1 MIPVYIA
8 VVVIAIDQL
17 TKILIRA
24 NFNLGDTMPVI
35 GDLCRLTYV
44 RNTGTAF
51 SMFQN
56 NHMVTIGLTTVLLVV
71 CLLFMLIE
79 WKRGSKAV
87 SLCVTLVLAGGVSN
101 LIDRLIMGYVTDMIS
116 IGRFAIFNVADMAV
130 VIGCTLAAILIIL
143 ASREEKDE
151 DDEYEY

>member
-8 VVVIAIDQL
+8 VGVIAIDQL

-24 NFNLGDTMPVI
+24 NFALGETLPVI
-35 GDLCRLTYV
+35 GDFCRLTYV

-71 CLLFMLIE
+71 CLLFMIIE
-79 WKRGSKAV
+79 WKRGSRAV
-87 SLCVTLVLAGGVSN
+87 SLSVTLVLAGGVSN
-101 LIDRLIMGYVTDMIS
+101 LLDRLIMGYVTDMIS
-116 IGRFAIFNVADMAV
+116 IGRFAIFNFADMAV
-130 VIGCTLAAILIIL
+130 VTGCVFAAILIIL
-143 ASREEKDE
+143 ASREEE
-151 DDEYEY
+151 DDEYRQ

>member
-8 VVVIAIDQL
+8 VGVIAIDQL

-24 NFNLGDTMPVI
+24 NFALGETLPVI
-35 GDLCRLTYV
+35 GDFCRLTYV

-71 CLLFMLIE
+71 CLLFMIIE
-79 WKRGSKAV
+79 WRRGSRAV
-87 SLCVTLVLAGGVSN
+87 SLSVTLVLAGGVSN
-101 LIDRLIMGYVTDMIS
+101 LLDRLIMGYVTDMIS

-130 VIGCTLAAILIIL
+130 VIGCIFAAVLIIL
-143 ASREEKDE
+143 ASREEDS
-151 DDEYEY
+151 DEYRQ